1 MVHGGSRA
9 PGGMTLN
16 AIKKAPLVAATLIW
30 GCSTSSGAGPSSDAS
45 PGEDGAVSADA
56 SSFVD
61 DGGAVADGSSPGA
74 PDVASGTSDAGP
86 IKYAAS
92 CSDAGGVPT
101 KPTGQ
106 WISATGNL
114 AGLGS
119 ECGNLSN
126 LSSKPD
132 EDMLIA
138 GVAQQGLW
146 ASKDGGGTWTR
157 LGAAAGSSP
166 ITNRTSEIV
175 YDPDHPQTFWES
187 GIYNANGVYET
198 TDDGTTHLALGNVTH
213 NDSVS
218 VDFTDPQRQTLLAGT
233 HEQSGHLFLS
243 TNAGAAWTDIG
254 SKLPAGTGFSSQ
266 ALVIDAKTFLLG
278 AYTYSNSG
286 AGLGVFRSTDTG
298 QSWMQVFST
307 AVQGHPLVM
316 SDGTIYWSV
325 GGNGG
330 MVKSVDE
337 GKTWQETVGSGVLV
351 TGSPVALPDG
361 RIAALGSSAVMVS
374 SDCGTSW
381 YTATTA
387 LPYAPTGVVY
397 SPYQKAFYVWHF
409 DCTGKNNP
417 DDPVPQDA
425 IMRFDFD
432 YETQ

>member
-1 MVHGGSRA
+1 M
-9 PGGMTLN
+9 N
-16 AIKKAPLVAATLIW
+16 AIKHAAVALAIGLS
-30 GCSTSSGAGPSSDAS
+30 GCSSSSSGVSPSSDAS
-45 PGEDGAVSADA
+45 SAEDGPAIADA
-56 SSFVD
+56 SSPLDVGSSD
-61 DGGAVADGSSPGA
+61 TDGSSPGA
-74 PDVASGTSDAGP
+74 PDGSGLASDSGS
-86 IKYAAS
+86 IQYAAS
-92 CSDAGGVPT
+92 CNDAGGLHA

-106 WISATGNL
+106 WVSATSNL

-146 ASKDGGGTWTR
+146 SSKNGGGSWTR
-157 LGAAAGSSP
+157 LGAATGSAT
-166 ITNRTSEIV
+166 ITNRTSEIL

-187 GIYNANGVYET
+187 GIYNSGGVYRT
-198 TDDGTTHLALGNVTH
+198 TDDGATVLALGNVTH

-243 TNAGAAWTDIG
+243 TNGGAMWSDIG

-266 ALVIDAKTFLLG
+266 ALVIDTKTFLLG

-286 AGLGVFRSTDTG
+286 AGLGVFRSTDAG
-298 QSWMQVFST
+298 QTWMQVFST

-330 MVKSVDE
+330 MVKSTDK
-337 GKTWQETVGSGVLV
+337 GKTWQETVGQSVLV

-361 RIAALGSSAVMVS
+361 RIAALGPHAVMIS

-381 YTATTA
+381 SEATTA

-409 DCTGKNNP
+409 DCTGQNNP
-417 DDPVPQDA
+417 GDPVPQDA

-432 YETQ
+432 YESQ